1 MIFSELLAASR
12 ALLEP
17 GTAVLLDVEAE
28 ADGEAVKVRVQ
39 RLVSLDKAA
48 EARHAGMKIY
58 LDDTRALAPLA
69 EQVGGGG
76 GQGQFRLVLRLDDL
90 SREVEFVLPQGI
102 DATPK
107 QRSALKLVEGVSS
120 ISAL

>member
-1 MIFSELLAASR
+1 MFSEALAASR

-17 GTAVLLDVEAE
+17 GKAVLIDVEAE
-28 ADGEAVKVRVQ
+28 ADGESVKVRVQ
-39 RLVSLDKAA
+39 RLASLDKAA

-58 LDDTRALAPLA
+58 VEDVRALAALA

-76 GQGQFRLVLRLDDL
+76 GQGQLRLVLRLED
-90 SREVEFVLPQGI
+90 REVEFVLPQGI

-107 QRSALKLVEGVSS
+107 QRSALKLVEGVAA